1 MVLDL
6 KRGGSPYVIAALS
19 VVFGIIS
26 VFLSDIFA
34 VLAVAYLAATMVFD
48 KTPRLLLS
56 IGASLLI
63 VVANVLCLVFTDA
76 SVLSGFLTVAAG
88 SVIAAAFRLHRS
100 KNECVLISVTVVSL
114 FTVGSML
121 LLFMRAAGS
130 FSISAAMEVYDSV
143 YESLKNDFINRIGDI
158 TSGMGNGT
166 AEVVISSE
174 DIAMMFDSV
183 ANLGI
188 AMIIILSFA
197 IVGISFKLFTR
208 VVASYVKDGSI
219 IRDWR
224 FRPSG
229 VFGYFYIALYLFS
242 IFLGEPSAFSLTVMN
257 LYYVFMVV
265 FAYLGYG
272 VTVSFLSQVRSST
285 FAYLS
290 VIAALVLFSSI
301 AIQILSL
308 VGVFFAINYGK
319 AKQL

>member
-76 SVLSGFLTVAAG
+76 SILSGFLTVAAG

-158 TSGMGNGT
+158 TAGMGNGN

-208 VVASYVKDGSI
+208 VVASYAKDGSI

-224 FRPSG
+224 FCPSG
-229 VFGYFYIALYLFS
+229 VFGYFYIALYLIS

-272 VTVSFLSQVRSST
+272 VTVAFLSQVRSST

-308 VGVFFAINYGK
+308 VGVFFAINHGK

>member
-6 KRGGSPYVIAALS
+6 KRGGLPYVIAALS

-56 IGASLLI
+56 LGASLLI
-63 VVANVLCLVFTDA
+63 VVANVLCLVFTDT
-76 SVLSGFLTVAAG
+76 SILSGFLTVAAG

-158 TSGMGNGT
+158 TAGMGNST

-208 VVASYVKDGSI
+208 VVASYAKDGSI

-224 FRPSG
+224 FCPSG
-229 VFGYFYIALYLFS
+229 VFGYFYIALYLIS

-272 VTVSFLSQVRSST
+272 VTVAFLSQVRSST

-308 VGVFFAINYGK
+308 VGVFFAINHGK